1 MKSLVVMAL
10 MASVS
15 IGAIAERHG
24 GSDKGQDKGQDKG
37 RKAGM
42 FKQLDHDG
50 DGSISSEE
58 HEAAIAKMVEE
69 RRQRFKTMDA
79 NGDNLVS
86 KKEVAAARLQRK
98 EGHRPVDRAVD

>member
-15 IGAIAERHG
+15 IGAVAEHHG
-24 GSDKGQDKGQDKG
+24 GSDKGQDKG

-98 EGHRPVDRAVD
+98 EGHRPVERAVD